1 MISSLI
7 RAKNNSEN
15 SIYSENSFYTN
26 NGQSVGMHF
35 AMKITSFE
43 AWIHL
48 TVAPF
53 LLPGK
58 VYEKNMPYMRKTPW
72 HR

>member
-15 SIYSENSFYTN
+15 SVYSENSFYTN

-35 AMKITSFE
+35 AMKDN
-43 AWIHL
+43 
-48 TVAPF
+48 
-53 LLPGK
+53 LL
-58 VYEKNMPYMRKTPW
+58 
-72 HR
+72 